1 MKLRRTEVGTSVIS
15 LSVIVVVLAAGFA
28 YYYAT
33 TEGQKASLNS
43 QVSTLNSQVSTLNS
57 QVSTLNSQV
66 SSLKENYRSFCSS
79 LSAAVSDLTA
89 TFTNITQTLSERVQS
104 DKSMIATLDSTK
116 PAGYE
121 GMIAILNSEITHDQ
135 AIINRINSFVSPVGP
150 VISSSPNAFC
160 ASVSQ
165 P

>member
-1 MKLRRTEVGTSVIS
+1 MKLRRTEVGTSIIS

-33 TEGQKASLNS
+33 TEGQKT
-43 QVSTLNSQVSTLNS
+43 TLNSQVSTLNS
-57 QVSTLNSQV
+57 QVSTLKKNFQ
-66 SSLKENYRSFCSS
+66 SFCSS
-79 LSAAVSDLTA
+79 LSAAVSDLA
-89 TFTNITQTLSERVQS
+89 VTFTNITQTLSEGVQS
-104 DKSMIATLDSTK
+104 DKSVIATLNSTK

-135 AIINRINSFVSPVGP
+135 VIINLLTSFVNPGGP
-150 VISSSPNAFC
+150 VIAYSPNTFC

>member
-43 QVSTLNSQVSTLNS
+43 QVSTLKRNFQ
-57 QVSTLNSQV
+57 
-66 SSLKENYRSFCSS
+66 SFCSA
-79 LSAAVSDLTA
+79 LSAAVSNLTA
-89 TFTNITQTLSERVQS
+89 TFTSITATLQERVQS
-104 DKSMIATLDSTK
+104 DNSMIATLNSTK

-135 AIINRINSFVSPVGP
+135 VIINRLTSFVNPGGP
-150 VISSSPNAFC
+150 VISSPNTFC
-160 ASVSQ
+160 TSVSQ

>member
-1 MKLRRTEVGTSVIS
+1 MKLRRTEVGTSILS

-43 QVSTLNSQVSTLNS
+43 QVSTLNSQVSTL
-57 QVSTLNSQV
+57 
-66 SSLKENYRSFCSS
+66 KENYRSFCSS
-79 LSAAVSDLTA
+79 LKAAVSNLTA
-89 TFTNITQTLSERVQS
+89 TFISITATLIERVQG
-104 DKSMIATLDSTK
+104 DNSMIATLNSTK

-135 AIINRINSFVSPVGP
+135 
-150 VISSSPNAFC
+150 
-160 ASVSQ
+160 
-165 P
+165 

>member
-33 TEGQKASLNS
+33 TEGQKAS
-43 QVSTLNSQVSTLNS
+43 LNSQVSTLNS